1 MFKVFH
7 HQVGTKVTFAS
18 VYHPQSNGAVER
30 ANALIF
36 EAIKK
41 ILKGE
46 KKGKW
51 TEVMPR
57 ALWSHNTT
65 VSIAINFIPFRL
77 LFGAKAILPK
87 EIKH

>member
-1 MFKVFH
+1 MKVS
-7 HQVGTKVTFAS
+7 FAS

-41 ILKGE
+41 ILKTE

-51 TEVMPR
+51 AEVMPKE
-57 ALWSHNTT
+57 AWGHNTIT
-65 VSIAINFIPFRL
+65 CRATNFTPFRL
-77 LFGAKAILPK
+77 LFGADAVLP
-87 EIKH
+87 